1 MIVYNALPRIARL
14 LSLAIRMMEAM
25 ALGCLPSCAWSEFW
39 AHSTWALRRLS
50 PSCRPLR
57 LHWSNMVGG
66 SVAESVDNKIML
78 CALAHSSFAVER
90 TLGTTRQVL
99 NRQLFSS
106 GQDLQIVI
114 VFIHSHAY
122 CHCRCIL
129 SSITYILTAI
139 VMGIR
144 NIQKLSA
151 YQIQS

>member
-66 SVAESVDNKIML
+66 SVGESVANNFFTYI
-78 CALAHSSFAVER
+78 AVQR
-90 TLGTTRQVL
+90 MPSWQATGYVDWPQIPLLLRSNLTAFFTSVTNQLNNAPKFLWTLWTTRQVSL
-99 NRQLFSS
+99 HCTTTSEQLFK
-106 GQDLQIVI
+106 
-114 VFIHSHAY
+114 F
-122 CHCRCIL
+122 
-129 SSITYILTAI
+129 
-139 VMGIR
+139 
-144 NIQKLSA
+144 
-151 YQIQS
+151 